1 MRKILI
7 SALLIGASIASV
19 PASAQRY
26 DGYGDRGWGHRS
38 DDRIDQQIRQLEQRI
53 RQAAQNGRI
62 SRGEANRLLRQVDR
76 LDRLEDRYSRNGLD
90 RRELQELRSRVQDL
104 RQQLRFE
111 RQDGPRDR
119 W

>member
-26 DGYGDRGWGHRS
+26 DDRGYGHRS